1 MKKLLLILSL
11 FIAAHSNA
19 QNVPA
24 YVPSNGLVGWWPFTG
39 NAIDS
44 SGNGN
49 NGTVNGATLT
59 TDRFGNANRAY
70 QFNANSNNITGSSL
84 YQTGINQYS
93 ISGWFNKNVNTNSQ
107 PGSIVSG
114 SSCASTPNRTGLRTY
129 VGNNNTFHLTVESQN
144 CLNGVGSGTNSFNV
158 SDGQWHHF
166 VAILNT
172 SSTSLTVSPSSVSVF
187 IDGVLVPQTQYAQQ
201 SSNLPLLPLNNQNLP
216 IIIGNSICA
225 CDYFPGKLDEIGIWN
240 RALTPC
246 EIQALYTGLPSTFNT
261 NLITQDTIKTCGDSV
276 LVAATSGLNSY
287 SWNTGTTTSSV
298 FAKNTGWYKVT
309 GGSTSGCSATDSVF
323 VSILKANILNNDTTV
338 CLGASLTLNA
348 QQLVS
353 GTSCTKSGLATN
365 LQNGLVGYWPFCGN
379 ANDMSGN
386 GNNGTV
392 NGATLTTD
400 RFGNANS
407 AYSFNGVNNVINIA
421 NSNSLNPSQISICA
435 WYKPNQDNLCILE
448 KSNTNSPMENSYGIT
463 HNDGWQIPRGLKT
476 SIGVGN
482 CGPYSHATSNTT
494 WGPLNQI
501 TNNIWQFIVVTIDNN
516 GLTKQYINGIL
527 NYSST
532 INPLICC
539 NSSTSNLRFGK
550 HWDGD
555 PEWFNGKLDDIAI
568 WNRALSASEVTQL
581 YQASAYATT
590 YLWSTGATTAS
601 INVNPT
607 QTTKY
612 WLQVSNGISTC
623 TDTVTITV
631 QNPAA
636 PAVNNVSYCQGAT
649 ASVLTATASAGNSLM
664 WYSTATGGA
673 GSSTAPIPSTTTV
686 GTTTY
691 YVSQITPQGC
701 ESVRAS
707 LTVTVNAL
715 PQASITASK
724 TPIICTGDSVVF
736 SVSPQVAGQSYV
748 WYKDGVIING
758 ASSTSYAAKQSGAY
772 SVRVT
777 NSNGC
782 SITTATSTLNVYPWP
797 TVNAGPDKEVPAGT
811 SVDIITQTS
820 NAQSIA
826 WSPITGL
833 SCTNCASPTA
843 TVNFPIVYIVT
854 VTSAGGC
861 SVSDTVEIQLVCEED
876 LLYMPNTFS
885 PNGDGENDRFYPM
898 GKGLGEVT
906 VFRIVNR
913 LGQVVYT
920 RSRFAINNAS
930 YGWDGT
936 LNGADLGMDVYSY
949 YIEVPC
955 ATGQIIKK
963 TGDISLLR

>member
-1 MKKLLLILSL
+1 MKKLFLIILSIL
-11 FIAAHSNA
+11 SIASQSFA
-19 QNVPA
+19 QNVPS
-24 YVPSNGLVGWWPFTG
+24 YVPTNGLVAWWPFSG

-59 TDRFGNANRAY
+59 TDRFGNANKAY
-70 QFNANSNNITGSSL
+70 NFNGLTNIIEVSANTMPVFQRTVSIWFYSTNIGIGNAGRGLFGYGGSNCGQSWNMHLDNAGSVNGQNSYEINTHCNLVSITSSYGNNTPIGSWHNWVVTSDGNGTYFYIDGIQISYSSL
-84 YQTGINQYS
+84 
-93 ISGWFNKNVNTNSQ
+93 FTN
-107 PGSIVSG
+107 
-114 SSCASTPNRTGLRTY
+114 NTY
-129 VGNNNTFHLTVESQN
+129 VLNKSLIIGCYPNV
-144 CLNGVGSGTNSFNV
+144 NGVGAS
-158 SDGQWHHF
+158 
-166 VAILNT
+166 LNDANNT
-172 SSTSLTVSPSSVSVF
+172 PWNGK
-187 IDGVLVPQTQYAQQ
+187 ID
-201 SSNLPLLPLNNQNLP
+201 
-216 IIIGNSICA
+216 
-225 CDYFPGKLDEIGIWN
+225 DIGIWN

-246 EIQALYTGLPSTFNT
+246 EVQALYTGLPSTFNT
-261 NLITQDTIKTCGDSV
+261 NLITQDTIKACGDSV

-287 SWNTGTTTSSV
+287 SWNTGATSASV

-309 GGSTSGCSATDSVF
+309 GGNTSDCTATDSVF

-348 QQLVS
+348 QQAPS

-379 ANDMSGN
+379 ANDMSGS
-386 GNNGTV
+386 NNHGTV
-392 NGATLTTD
+392 IGASLTSD

-407 AYSFNGVNNVINIA
+407 AYSFNGVNNVINIPT
-421 NSNSLNPSQISICA
+421 NNLSIPNFLSISTWI
-435 WYKPNQDNLCILE
+435 Y
-448 KSNTNSPMENSYGIT
+448 KSNLSNDPAGIVGPATYLPTTGGYFLRVINGKGELSISSPYVGVQTNQNIIQNNWYY
-463 HNDGWQIPRGLKT
+463 L
-476 SIGVGN
+476 V
-482 CGPYSHATSNTT
+482 ATY
-494 WGPLNQI
+494 
-501 TNNIWQFIVVTIDNN
+501 DNN
-516 GLTKQYINGIL
+516 KISLYINGQLDKTQIMGSGYL
-527 NYSST
+527 DSWTSSNNMT
-532 INPLICC
+532 LGQEIDYA
-539 NSSTSNLRFGK
+539 SSSFL
-550 HWDGD
+550 HPW
-555 PEWFNGKLDDIAI
+555 NGKLDDIAI
-568 WNRALSASEVTQL
+568 WNRALSASEVAQL
-581 YQASAYATT
+581 YQTSSYATT

-601 INVNPT
+601 INVTPT

-612 WLQVSNGISTC
+612 WLQVSNGIATC

-631 QNPAA
+631 QNPTA
-636 PAVNNVSYCQGAT
+636 PAVSNVSYCQGAT

-664 WYSTATGGA
+664 WYSTATGGT
-673 GSSTAPIPSTTTV
+673 GSSTAPTPSTTTV
-686 GTTTY
+686 GSTTY

-701 ESVRAS
+701 ESARAT
-707 LTVTVNAL
+707 LTVTVNVL
-715 PQASITASK
+715 PQANITASK
-724 TPIICTGDSVVF
+724 TPIICTGDSVIF
-736 SVSPQVAGQSYV
+736 SVNPQVAGQSYV

-772 SVRVT
+772 SVKVT
-777 NSNGC
+777 NNNGC
-782 SITTATSTLNVYPWP
+782 SITSAASTLNVYPWP

-811 SVDIITQTS
+811 SVDIITQTT

-833 SCTNCASPTA
+833 SCINCASPTA

-861 SVSDTVEIQLVCEED
+861 SVSDTVAIQLVCEED
-876 LLYMPNTFS
+876 LLYMPNTFT

-898 GKGLGEVT
+898 GKGLGEVA

-936 LNGADLGMDVYSY
+936 FNGADLGMDVYSY

>member
-1 MKKLLLILSL
+1 MKKLLILL
-11 FIAAHSNA
+11 LLLNCFRAHS
-19 QNVPA
+19 QGCSTIPLT
-24 YVPSNGLVGWWPFTG
+24 S
-39 NAIDS
+39 
-44 SGNGN
+44 
-49 NGTVNGATLT
+49 TVNQWGYACNLNLLLNTSAPLT
-59 TDRFGNANRAY
+59 IQDWQYIVITKD
-70 QFNANSNNITGSSL
+70 NSNNGKL
-84 YQTGINQYS
+84 Y
-93 ISGWFNKNVNTNSQ
+93 KNGQ
-107 PGSIVSG
+107 LIYSG
-114 SSCASTPNRTGLRTY
+114 SYANLTYSWNKIILGAVFLSSYNGFFKGWIDEIRMSNAVLSAQDVLTNYNANQALSATANTIGLWHFDQSTGTTIYASVGTSGTTTNATWDANGKFGSCLY
-129 VGNNNTFHLTVESQN
+129 Y
-144 CLNGVGSGTNSFNV
+144 NGVNARADILQTIPISNMSFEFWIKPEVNQVDKWPVSWYGGNTSGF
-158 SDGQWHHF
+158 
-166 VAILNT
+166 ILNT
-172 SSTSLTVSPSSVSVF
+172 DTTTTYYV
-187 IDGVLVPQTQYAQQ
+187 
-201 SSNLPLLPLNNQNLP
+201 N
-216 IIIGNSICA
+216 
-225 CDYFPGKLDEIGIWN
+225 
-240 RALTPC
+240 
-246 EIQALYTGLPSTFNT
+246 
-261 NLITQDTIKTCGDSV
+261 NLITQDTIKACGDSV
-276 LVAATSGLNSY
+276 LVSATTGLTSY
-287 SWNTGTTTSSV
+287 LWNTGATSSSIY
-298 FAKNTGWYKVT
+298 AKNTGWYNVKT
-309 GGSTSGCSATDSVF
+309 INASGCNGFDSVF

-348 QQLVS
+348 QQATI

>member
-1 MKKLLLILSL
+1 MKKLLLLLSL
-11 FIAAHSNA
+11 FIAASSYA
-19 QNVPA
+19 QNVPV
-24 YVPSNGLVGWWPFTG
+24 YVPTNGLVGWWPFNG
-39 NAIDS
+39 NANDE

-49 NGTVNGATLT
+49 NGINNGATLT
-59 TDRFGNANRAY
+59 IDRNGNLNSAYYFSSAGCATRIDIANFNYGGPVNSFSMSFWMLRIGNGCISPRLFEFGNGSGWGVNWINGQSTMDWVVNNTLQDNVWY
-70 QFNANSNNITGSSL
+70 HVVYVIQSGNINS
-84 YQTGINQYS
+84 YINGVFDSQYS
-93 ISGWFNKNVNTNSQ
+93 LSNPGFGSNVCFGRMNHPAYDAFN
-107 PGSIVSG
+107 
-114 SSCASTPNRTGLRTY
+114 
-129 VGNNNTFHLTVESQN
+129 
-144 CLNGVGSGTNSFNV
+144 
-158 SDGQWHHF
+158 
-166 VAILNT
+166 
-172 SSTSLTVSPSSVSVF
+172 
-187 IDGVLVPQTQYAQQ
+187 
-201 SSNLPLLPLNNQNLP
+201 
-216 IIIGNSICA
+216 
-225 CDYFPGKLDEIGIWN
+225 GKLDDIGIWN

-246 EIQALYTGLPSTFNT
+246 EIQALYTGMPSTFNT
-261 NLITQDTIKTCGDSV
+261 NLITQDTIKACGDSV
-276 LVAATSGLNSY
+276 LVAATSGLSSY
-287 SWNTGTTTSSV
+287 SWNTGATTSSI

-309 GGSTSGCSATDSVF
+309 GANAQGCTATDSVF

-348 QQLVS
+348 QQAAS

-386 GNNGTV
+386 NRNGLVTNAQLNN
-392 NGATLTTD
+392 D
-400 RFGNANS
+400 RFGNSSSCYA
-407 AYSFNGVNNVINIA
+407 FN
-421 NSNSLNPSQISICA
+421 P
-435 WYKPNQDNLCILE
+435 
-448 KSNTNSPMENSYGIT
+448 NTNSRIIFTNSNYTVSNNFTYSVWVNPSNSFPNGSILLPT
-463 HNDGWQIPRGLKT
+463 QGQTGSEGNPTLNNCVIHPIHGSNFGSISTSVGSGLY
-476 SIGVGN
+476 VG
-482 CGPYSHATSNTT
+482 
-494 WGPLNQI
+494 
-501 TNNIWQFIVVTIDNN
+501 NN
-516 GLTKQYINGIL
+516 GLFVSEHTHLYISAPITYAANLNGWHLITIVYSNKVPNL
-527 NYSST
+527 YIDGNYIKSGTPNPRNVFLSLGQDLTTFANYIQAGVGSSFA
-532 INPLICC
+532 
-539 NSSTSNLRFGK
+539 NSSSSSNNY
-550 HWDGD
+550 
-555 PEWFNGKLDDIAI
+555 FNGKLDDILMY
-568 WNRALSASEVTQL
+568 NRALSASEVAQL

-601 INVNPT
+601 INVTPT

-631 QNPAA
+631 QNPTA
-636 PAVNNVSYCQGAT
+636 PAVSNVSYCQGAT
-649 ASVLTATASAGNSLM
+649 ASALTATESAGNSLL
-664 WYSTATGGA
+664 WYSTATGGT
-673 GSSTAPIPSTTTV
+673 GSSTAPTPSTTTV

-691 YVSQITPQGC
+691 YVSQITTPQGC

-707 LTVTVNAL
+707 ITVTVNAL

-758 ASSTSYAAKQSGAY
+758 ATNTSYAAKQSGAY

-782 SITTATSTLNVYPWP
+782 SITSASSTLNVYPWP

-811 SVDIITQTS
+811 SVDIITQTT

-826 WSPITGL
+826 WSPVTGL
-833 SCTNCASPTA
+833 SCINCASPTA

-861 SVSDTVEIQLVCEED
+861 SVSDTVSIQLVCEED
-876 LLYMPNTFS
+876 LLYMPNTFT

-936 LNGADLGMDVYSY
+936 FNGADLGMDVYSY

>member
-1 MKKLLLILSL
+1 MKKLLLLLSVC
-11 FIAAHSNA
+11 IAAQSYA
-19 QNVPA
+19 QNVPV
-24 YVPSNGLVGWWPFTG
+24 YVPTNGLVGWWPFTG

-49 NGTVNGATLT
+49 NGAVNGATLT
-59 TDRFGNANRAY
+59 TDRFGNANKAY
-70 QFNANSNNITGSSL
+70 YFSS
-84 YQTGINQYS
+84 
-93 ISGWFNKNVNTNSQ
+93 SGCATRIDANVNTSSISQ
-107 PGSIVSG
+107 
-114 SSCASTPNRTGLRTY
+114 GLTISFWVLRQ
-129 VGNNNTFHLTVESQN
+129 GNG
-144 CLNGVGSGTNSFNV
+144 CLNPRIWEFCPGPAGVVSSALEAYWYNNSNSLGIDHVTSTGNIIGSTI
-158 SDGQWHHF
+158 
-166 VAILNT
+166 A
-172 SSTSLTVSPSSVSVF
+172 SPLS
-187 IDGVLVPQTQYAQQ
+187 
-201 SSNLPLLPLNNQNLP
+201 NNQWYHVVYVNSLGYAKTFLNGNLISNVISNGNP
-216 IIIGNSICA
+216 VIANNFTIGRMGHSAFDAFN
-225 CDYFPGKLDEIGIWN
+225 GKLDDIGIWN

-246 EIQALYTGLPSTFNT
+246 EIQALYTGMPSTFNA
-261 NLITQDTIKTCGDSV
+261 NLITQDTIKACGDSV
-276 LVAATSGLNSY
+276 LVAAFSGLNSY
-287 SWNTGTTTSSV
+287 SWNTGATTASIYT
-298 FAKNTGWYKVT
+298 KNTGWYKVT
-309 GGSTSGCSATDSVF
+309 GGNAPGCTATDSVF

-348 QQLVS
+348 QQAAS

-386 GNNGTV
+386 NNHGTV
-392 NGATLTTD
+392 YGATLTTD
-400 RFGNANS
+400 RFGNASN
-407 AYSFNGVNNVINIA
+407 AYSFNGNNWIQCTRANLSNFSASFWTQLYNSQCYHSFIDANNSSWECLTDCTNGISSNKLEFVSWQNSSLYSEYVSNYSLQVNNWY
-421 NSNSLNPSQISICA
+421 QITYTCTNSICNI
-435 WYKPNQDNLCILE
+435 YVNGNLI
-448 KSNTNSPMENSYGIT
+448 Y
-463 HNDGWQIPRGLKT
+463 Q
-476 SIGVGN
+476 
-482 CGPYSHATSNTT
+482 TT
-494 WGPLNQI
+494 IQNFAQ
-501 TNNIWQFIVVTIDNN
+501 NN
-516 GLTKQYINGIL
+516 GYFL
-527 NYSST
+527 
-532 INPLICC
+532 
-539 NSSTSNLRFGK
+539 FGK
-550 HWDGD
+550 SLSGTTQYL
-555 PEWFNGKLDDIAI
+555 NGKLDDIAI
-568 WNRALSASEVTQL
+568 WNRVLSAYEVAQL
-581 YQASAYATT
+581 YQTSAYATT
-590 YLWSTGATTAS
+590 YLWSTGATTAN
-601 INVNPT
+601 INVTPT

-631 QNPAA
+631 QNPTA
-636 PAVNNVSYCQGAT
+636 PAVSNVSYCQGAT
-649 ASVLTATASAGNSLM
+649 ASALTATASAGNSLM
-664 WYSTATGGA
+664 WYSTASGGT
-673 GSSTAPIPSTTTV
+673 GSSTAPMPSTTTV

-701 ESVRAS
+701 ESVRAA

-715 PQASITASK
+715 PQANITASK

-811 SVDIITQTS
+811 SVDIITQTN

-833 SCTNCASPTA
+833 SCINCASPTA

-861 SVSDTVEIQLVCEED
+861 SVSDTVAIQLVCEED
-876 LLYMPNTFS
+876 LLYMPNTFT

-936 LNGADLGMDVYSY
+936 FNGADLGMDVYSY

>member
-1 MKKLLLILSL
+1 MKKLLLLLLSVC
-11 FIAAHSNA
+11 IAVQSYA
-19 QNVPA
+19 QNVPS
-24 YVPSNGLVGWWPFTG
+24 YVPTNGLVGWWPFTG

-49 NGTVNGATLT
+49 NGSILPGVTLT
-59 TDRFGNANRAY
+59 SNRFNNVNSSYLFDGIDGGIPNQMIINKGIILPSNL
-70 QFNANSNNITGSSL
+70 NANSNFTITL
-84 YQTGINQYS
+84 
-93 ISGWFNKNVNTNSQ
+93 WFKIDDTLKGAPNNTAQCFFNTN
-107 PGSIVSG
+107 PYCTLAVGYNHPYAPNKII
-114 SSCASTPNRTGLRTY
+114 SCY
-129 VGNNNTFHLTVESQN
+129 GN
-144 CLNGVGSGTNSFNV
+144 
-158 SDGQWHHF
+158 
-166 VAILNT
+166 
-172 SSTSLTVSPSSVSVF
+172 STSWVVCNNSNSWDFINKLSWHFLSVCKV
-187 IDGVLVPQTQYAQQ
+187 
-201 SSNLPLLPLNNQNLP
+201 NNQILYYLDGSLNKSVNLNYVFP
-216 IIIGNSICA
+216 ALTSIQIGGIPVSTGEV
-225 CDYFPGKLDEIGIWN
+225 FKGKLDDIGIWN

-246 EIQALYTGLPSTFNT
+246 EIQSLYTGLPSTFNN
-261 NLITQDTIKTCGDSV
+261 NLITQDTIKACGDSV
-276 LVAATSGLNSY
+276 LVAATSGLSSY
-287 SWNTGTTTSSV
+287 SWNTGATTSSV

-309 GGSTSGCSATDSVF
+309 GANAQGCSATDSVF

-338 CLGASLTLNA
+338 CLGANLTLNA
-348 QQLVS
+348 QQAPI
-353 GTSCTKSGLATN
+353 GTSCTSSGLPNN

-386 GNNGTV
+386 GNNA
-392 NGATLTTD
+392 NINNAILTSD
-400 RFGNANS
+400 RNSQLNS
-407 AYSFNGVNNVINIA
+407 AYYFNGNNYIEIT
-421 NSNSLNPSQISICA
+421 SPSFTFSPQNNFSWSVWVKPDLPGQGAMTSGTTEAGNFVVGLWGGNGPIS
-435 WYKPNQDNLCILE
+435 
-448 KSNTNSPMENSYGIT
+448 
-463 HNDGWQIPRGLKT
+463 
-476 SIGVGN
+476 
-482 CGPYSHATSNTT
+482 
-494 WGPLNQI
+494 
-501 TNNIWQFIVVTIDNN
+501 
-516 GLTKQYINGIL
+516 INGISFGAAL
-527 NYSST
+527 QQGPWTGS
-532 INPLICC
+532 
-539 NSSTSNLRFGK
+539 NSSIGISTWTHLVAVFDSSKLKLYKNAQLISSVLYTSGGNPKKMPFRFGCDHAVNNK
-550 HWDGD
+550 SKGII
-555 PEWFNGKLDDIAI
+555 DDAGV
-568 WNRALSASEVTQL
+568 WNRALSASEVAQL
-581 YQASAYATT
+581 YQTSAYATT
-590 YLWSTGATTAS
+590 YVWSTGATTAS
-601 INVNPT
+601 INVTPT

-631 QNPAA
+631 QNPTA
-636 PAVNNVSYCQGAT
+636 PAVSNVSYCQGAT
-649 ASVLTATASAGNSLM
+649 ASALTATASAGNSLM
-664 WYSTATGGA
+664 WYSTATGGT
-673 GSSTAPIPSTTTV
+673 GSSTAPTPSTTTV
-686 GTTTY
+686 GSTTY

-748 WYKDGVIING
+748 WYKDGVIITG

-782 SITTATSTLNVYPWP
+782 SITSATSTLNVYPWP

-811 SVDIITQTS
+811 SVEIITQTT

-833 SCTNCASPTA
+833 SCINCASPTA

-861 SVSDTVEIQLVCEED
+861 SVSDTVAIQLVCEDD
-876 LLYMPNTFS
+876 LLYMPNTFT

-936 LNGADLGMDVYSY
+936 FNGADLGMDVYSY

-955 ATGQIIKK
+955 TTGQIIKK

>member
-1 MKKLLLILSL
+1 MKKLLFLLAL
-11 FIAAHSNA
+11 CGAAQSYA

-24 YVPSNGLVGWWPFTG
+24 YVPTNGLVGWWPFSG

-59 TDRFGNANRAY
+59 TDRFGNANKAY
-70 QFNANSNNITGSSL
+70 YFSS
-84 YQTGINQYS
+84 
-93 ISGWFNKNVNTNSQ
+93 SGCATRIDANVNTSSISQ
-107 PGSIVSG
+107 ALTISFWV
-114 SSCASTPNRTGLRTY
+114 LRQ
-129 VGNNNTFHLTVESQN
+129 GNG
-144 CLNGVGSGTNSFNV
+144 CLNPRIWEFCPGPAGVVSSALEAYWYNNSNSLGIDHVTSTGNIIGSTI
-158 SDGQWHHF
+158 
-166 VAILNT
+166 A
-172 SSTSLTVSPSSVSVF
+172 SPLS
-187 IDGVLVPQTQYAQQ
+187 
-201 SSNLPLLPLNNQNLP
+201 NNQWYHVVYVNSLGYAKTFLNGNLISNVISNGNP
-216 IIIGNSICA
+216 VIANNFTIGRMGHSAFDAFN
-225 CDYFPGKLDEIGIWN
+225 GKLDDIGIWN

-246 EIQALYTGLPSTFNT
+246 EIQALYSGVASTPISN
-261 NLITQDTIKTCGDSV
+261 NLITQDTIKACGDSV

-287 SWNTGTTTSSV
+287 SWNTGATTSSV

-348 QQLVS
+348 QQAAS

-379 ANDMSGN
+379 ANDMSGS
-386 GNNGTV
+386 NNHGTV
-392 NGATLTTD
+392 IGASLTSD
-400 RFGNANS
+400 RFGNPNS
-407 AYSFNGVNNVINIA
+407 AYGFNGISNTIDFANPFFNGTQVNAFTFHTVVKANNTSNSPNIWGKTFFWGEVNFAITNTNIIKMVWANTTTGNKYSSIYSNANVIQTGVWYTIDIVFNNSSGIIYLNGLPIATNLEWMMQGGAVLSTTQIESNCNFAQIA
-421 NSNSLNPSQISICA
+421 NTSKMGMRYTGGSPGNYLN
-435 WYKPNQDNLCILE
+435 
-448 KSNTNSPMENSYGIT
+448 
-463 HNDGWQIPRGLKT
+463 
-476 SIGVGN
+476 GV
-482 CGPYSHATSNTT
+482 
-494 WGPLNQI
+494 
-501 TNNIWQFIVVTIDNN
+501 IDE
-516 GLTKQYINGIL
+516 
-527 NYSST
+527 
-532 INPLICC
+532 
-539 NSSTSNLRFGK
+539 F
-550 HWDGD
+550 
-555 PEWFNGKLDDIAI
+555 AI
-568 WNRALSASEVTQL
+568 YNRALSASEVAQL
-581 YQASAYATT
+581 YQTSAYATT

-601 INVNPT
+601 INVTPT

-636 PAVNNVSYCQGAT
+636 PAVSNVSYCQGAT
-649 ASVLTATASAGNSLM
+649 ASVLTATASAGNSLL

-673 GSSTAPIPSTTTV
+673 ASSTAPTPSTTTV
-686 GTTTY
+686 GSTTY

-701 ESVRAS
+701 ESARAS

-748 WYKDGVIING
+748 WYKDGVIITG
-758 ASSTSYAAKQSGAY
+758 ATSTSYAAKQSGAY

-811 SVDIITQTS
+811 SVDIITQTT

-826 WSPITGL
+826 WSPVTGL

-861 SVSDTVEIQLVCEED
+861 SVSDTVAIQLVCEDD
-876 LLYMPNTFS
+876 LLYMPNTFT

-936 LNGADLGMDVYSY
+936 FNGADLGMDVYSY